1 MKINTPTP
9 HNNAK
14 IGEIA
19 KTVLMP
25 GDPLR
30 AKYIAQKYLEDA
42 KLYNDVRGMLG
53 YTGKYKGITI
63 SVQGSGMGVP
73 SMGIYSKELFEG
85 YDVENIIRIG
95 SAGSL
100 DNDNASDIS
109 KSVNLGDIVVAS
121 DVITDSNYINANHYN
136 VEPVASEKL
145 LNILKERSK
154 GKDNIKIG
162 TVYTSDTFYMENYLL
177 EEMSKKDVMGV
188 EMETLALYTNARV
201 ANKNALAMF
210 TVTDKLLR
218 GISVGANERQNG
230 LNEMIELA
238 LDVAVQIEKE
248 RIDGKSREI

>member
-85 YDVENIIRIG
+85 YDVDNIIRIG

-145 LNILKERSK
+145 LNILKDRSK

-188 EMETLALYTNARV
+188 EMETLALYTNAKV

-238 LDVAVQIEKE
+238 LDVAVQLEKE